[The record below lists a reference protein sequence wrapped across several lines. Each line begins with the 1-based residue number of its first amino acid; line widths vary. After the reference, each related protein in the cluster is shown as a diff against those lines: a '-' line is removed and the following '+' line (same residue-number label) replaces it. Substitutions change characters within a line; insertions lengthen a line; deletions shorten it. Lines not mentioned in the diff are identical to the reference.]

1 MHQYKFAI
9 LPFNMAPDFM
19 FLERAGNAFFPLFPA
34 RLEEVL
40 LLNNIEKTRRK
51 CQKEQWEIFAAS

>member
-1 MHQYKFAI
+1 M
-9 LPFNMAPDFM
+9 LLT
-19 FLERAGNAFFPLFPA
+19 FLTVEIVSPHNAFFPLFSA

-40 LLNNIEKTRRK
+40 LLNSVEKTRRK